1 MEGKEPFPVFSA
13 GLETR
18 IKILSPEGVRYGMFE
33 FPYEEFSWPDGIFD
47 IEGFTHNMD
56 DSGRIVSVPL
66 KLSDMS
72 DADAGAG
79 ERVRRIV
86 FPDVRDGSVVELR
99 CVQRSRHTRDAE

>member
-1 MEGKEPFPVFSA
+1 
-13 GLETR
+13 
-18 IKILSPEGVRYGMFE
+18 MFE

-56 DSGRIVSVPL
+56 GSGRIVSVPL

-79 ERVRRIV
+79 E
-86 FPDVRDGSVVELR
+86 
-99 CVQRSRHTRDAE
+99 